1 MNGVNDVI
9 RARPLSFNFCGTK
22 RITHDPAP
30 RDDSRQPSRSACGW
44 EAELP
49 LPASIQEVSK
59 LHWRGVSGH
68 PGLSQLLLLC
78 PSLGDP
84 CAARGAAPQSWG
96 EEGGLAGESRGGCTW
111 QLWQPAKLSCLSL
124 CCLPAASSLRAACS
138 PASFLAACFGCLL
151 CQRSNEH
158 VSKREVIQLI
168 HSRGL

>member
-96 EEGGLAGESRGGCTW
+96 EEGGLLGWGEQRRVHMAAMAASQALVLELVLPPSCQ
-111 QLWQPAKLSCLSL
+111 QLARRLLSCL
-124 CCLPAASSLRAACS
+124 
-138 PASFLAACFGCLL
+138 FFGCLL
-151 CQRSNEH
+151 WLLALPEKQ
-158 VSKREVIQLI
+158 
-168 HSRGL
+168 